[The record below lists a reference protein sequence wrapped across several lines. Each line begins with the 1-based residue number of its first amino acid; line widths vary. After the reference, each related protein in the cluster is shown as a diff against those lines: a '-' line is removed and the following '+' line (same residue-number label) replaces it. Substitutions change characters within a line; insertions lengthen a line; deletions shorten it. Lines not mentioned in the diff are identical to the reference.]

1 VTNTPDDIPPTGPRQ
16 DPPPSSLQDPP
27 PGPPGGPRSWRIPLI
42 VAVAVVGAF
51 AIAGASSATT
61 LAISSASTSRPTA
74 TQSAPPVDTA
84 GFPTGGK
91 NPGIFTDRCSV
102 TKEEP
107 DDPIMMPGM
116 TGASM
121 QHEFFGFTQ
130 PTASTVTTDLVG
142 KPTSCTTTADSSA
155 YWLPVLYQNG
165 KALTPS
171 TALIYW
177 RAPAA
182 SAKHVQAMPQGMTM
196 IAGDE
201 TATSPQSDKIIDWT
215 CTQGRNQKTAARSD
229 APHDCTGG
237 HRLRL
242 VVTFPN
248 CWDGHS
254 LNGKDRQNVVYA
266 DRSGTCPSSHPVQIP
281 QIVFHVSYPTH
292 SGSGITLSIGPNNQ
306 GPATTGHAD
315 FMNGWSQQHMNADTT
330 ACIDTQTRCG
340 PVTGADATPQ
350 GGKAEPAKAKQHQ
363 NNMMQK
369 GTPTPTPTSMGSM

>member
-1 VTNTPDDIPPTGPRQ
+1 VLPGCVTNTSGDIPPAGRQ
-16 DPPPSSLQDPP
+16 QNDRSDPPPAKQ
-27 PGPPGGPRSWRIPLI
+27 RRNWRVPLI
-42 VAVAVVGAF
+42 VAVAVVGGVAV
-51 AIAGASSATT
+51 AGASSATT
-61 LAISSASTSRPTA
+61 LAISSASASHPLT
-74 TQSAPPVDTA
+74 TQDAASVNTA

-91 NPGIFTDRCSV
+91 NPGIFTDRCAV

-121 QHEFFGFTQ
+121 QHDFFGFTQ

-142 KPTSCTTTADSSA
+142 RSTSCTTTADSSA

-165 KALTPS
+165 NALEPS

-182 SAKHVQAMPQGMTM
+182 TAKHVQAMPQGITM

-201 TATSPQSDKIIDWT
+201 KATTPQSDKIIDWT
-215 CTQGRNQKTAARSD
+215 CTQGKNERMPARSD
-229 APHDCTGG
+229 APHDCATG
-237 HRLRL
+237 HDLRL
-242 VVTFPN
+242 IVTFPN

-254 LNGKDRQNVVYA
+254 LNGKGQQNVVYA
-266 DRSGTCPSSHPVQIP
+266 DASGSCPSSHPVQIP
-281 QIVFHVSYPTH
+281 QIVFHVSYPTQT
-292 SGSGITLSIGPNNQ
+292 GSGITLSIGPNNQ

-315 FMNGWSQQHMNADTT
+315 FMNGWTQSHMQADTA

-340 PVTGADATPQ
+340 PVTGPNATPQ
-350 GGKAEPAKAKQHQ
+350 GGKAQPAKSQQGDKKRKH
-363 NNMMQK
+363 M
-369 GTPTPTPTSMGSM
+369 GTPTPTPMPSM

>member
-1 VTNTPDDIPPTGPRQ
+1 MLPDSVTNTPADIPPT
-16 DPPPSSLQDPP
+16 DPQREPQS
-27 PGPPGGPRSWRIPLI
+27 GPPRRNWRIPLI
-42 VAVAVVGAF
+42 VAVAVVGGL

-61 LAISSASTSRPTA
+61 LAISSASASHPLT
-74 TQSAPPVDTA
+74 TQDAASVNTA
-84 GFPTGGK
+84 GFPTGGR
-91 NPGIFTDRCSV
+91 NPGIFTDRCAV

-116 TGASM
+116 TGVSM
-121 QHEFFGFTQ
+121 QHDFFGFTQ
-130 PTASTVTTDLVG
+130 PTASTVTSDLVG

-165 KALTPS
+165 KALKPS

-201 TATSPQSDKIIDWT
+201 KATTPQSDKIIDWT
-215 CTQGRNQKTAARSD
+215 CTQGKNEKAPARSD
-229 APHDCTGG
+229 APHDCTAG
-237 HRLRL
+237 HYLRL

-248 CWDGHS
+248 CWDGHN
-254 LNGKDRQNVVYA
+254 LNGKGQQNVVYA
-266 DRSGTCPSSHPVQIP
+266 AANGTCPSSHPVQIP
-281 QIVFHVSYPTH
+281 QIVFHVSYPTR

-315 FMNGWSQQHMNADTT
+315 FMNGWTQQRMNADTA

-340 PVTGADATPQ
+340 PVTGPDATPQ
-350 GGKAEPAKAKQHQ
+350 GGKAEPAKQPAKARKNH
-363 NNMMQK
+363 MMHM
-369 GTPTPTPTSMGSM
+369 GTATPTPMPTM